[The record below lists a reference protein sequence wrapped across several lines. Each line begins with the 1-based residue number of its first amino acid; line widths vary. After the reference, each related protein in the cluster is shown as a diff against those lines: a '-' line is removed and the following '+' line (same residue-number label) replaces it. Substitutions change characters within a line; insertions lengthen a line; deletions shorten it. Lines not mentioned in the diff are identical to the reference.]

1 MRELPQDDVSPYN
14 GTVRPGEKCTL
25 PRAADY
31 SFLAGEDCAQRADHK
46 TAVGGV
52 VECDLHLDG
61 RTGSRCAALPRA
73 WHVSPLVRLEAHI
86 PLFEKCD
93 QLMSGFLFDLGPY
106 GPPFDANDDFAVFS
120 RVRRA
125 VRATSIS
132 SAASHS
138 VPSDMPS
145 PYLKI

>member
-1 MRELPQDDVSPYN
+1 MRELPQDDVWPYN

-46 TAVGGV
+46 TAFGGG
-52 VECDLHLDG
+52 VECDFHLDG

-93 QLMSGFLFDLGPY
+93 QLMSGFL
-106 GPPFDANDDFAVFS
+106 
-120 RVRRA
+120 
-125 VRATSIS
+125 SIS
-132 SAASHS
+132 ALTLHHLMPTMILRFLAEYA
-138 VPSDMPS
+138 VPFELPR
-145 PYLKI
+145 